1 MSGERLAGLAKSVTR
16 VNPMIYVPDVT
27 AALAWY
33 TELGFTEEAR
43 FEECGLVNFGIVSL
57 GGAEILINMHGSR
70 GEHDASLWFYTDRVD
85 EMYAEL
91 KGRVEVVEEINDTFY
106 RARQFG
112 VRDLNGYMLWFLQE
126 L

>member
-1 MSGERLAGLAKSVTR
+1 MAEHILAGLASSVKR
-16 VNPMIYVPDVT
+16 VNPMIYVPDVA

-43 FEECGLVNFGIVSL
+43 FEEDGLVNFAIVSL

-85 EMYAEL
+85 EMYAAL
-91 KGRVEVVEEINDTFY
+91 KDRVEIVEEPNDTFY
-106 RARQFG
+106 GARQFG
-112 VRDLNGYMLWFLQE
+112 IRDLNGYVLWFIQ
-126 L
+126 